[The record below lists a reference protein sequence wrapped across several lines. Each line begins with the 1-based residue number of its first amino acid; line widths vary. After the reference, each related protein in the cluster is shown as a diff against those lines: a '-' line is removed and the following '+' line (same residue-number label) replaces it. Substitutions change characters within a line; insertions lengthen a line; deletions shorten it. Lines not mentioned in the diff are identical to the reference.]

1 MFTNGLKKAIAAACM
16 VGALMSPMA
25 VMASD
30 SPTTAETYTDLQE
43 AGVISN
49 VVIEDGVVVSFD
61 VEDANAIKDGFQY
74 FNLGDETPTKVFIK
88 DGKYVESVSESANF
102 LERMYNTT
110 LDRSYDEVG
119 MDWWLDQMGS
129 EGKAGADVVDG
140 FLGSDEYAK
149 KGKTNEEILVDFYA
163 AMFDREPDEV
173 GKAYWMA
180 RLDAGMSIDALVAGF
195 SESEEFEKVCEKL
208 NVEPGTFK
216 ATKWAD
222 QNYERTRFAQGLYQ
236 NVLGRGS
243 DEVGLEYW
251 CEKLGTGMTG
261 SEVAAG
267 FIFSD
272 ENAAKEL
279 SNEEFV
285 QVLYRTFCAREGEAE
300 GVAYWV
306 GLLENGASQKAV
318 FNGFVESAEFVER
331 CAVAQILPGG
341 PIAE

>member
-1 MFTNGLKKAIAAACM
+1 MFTNGLKRAIAAACM

-30 SPTTAETYTDLQE
+30 SPTTAETYTDLKE

-74 FNLGDETPTKVFIK
+74 FNLGDKTPTKVFIK

-119 MDWWLDQMGS
+119 MDFWLDAMGD
-129 EGKAGADVVDG
+129 GTTGASVVDG
-140 FLGSDEYAK
+140 FLGSEEYAE
-149 KGKTNEEILVDFYA
+149 KGKSNEELLNDFYY
-163 AMFDREPDEV
+163 AMFDREPDEE

-180 RLDAGMSIDALVAGF
+180 RLDAGMSVDTLVAGF
-195 SESEEFEKVCEKL
+195 SDSAEFKALCEKFD
-208 NVEPGTFK
+208 VEPGTVK
-216 ATKWAD
+216 TTKWVD
-222 QNYERTRFAQGLYQ
+222 QNYERTLFAQGLYKS
-236 NVLGRGS
+236 VLGRGS

-251 CEKLGTGMTG
+251 CEKLGTGTSG

-267 FIFSD
+267 FIFSE
-272 ENAAKEL
+272 ENAADKL

-285 QVLYRTFCAREGEAE
+285 NLLYNVFCARTGEPE

-318 FNGFVESAEFVER
+318 FNGFVDSAEFVAR
-331 CAVAQILPGG
+331 CAVAEIVPGG